1 MIRSDIVSEGNLDG
15 DLSFHATMIG
25 AEVEVRPFWIWLG
38 ARRRHSVGS
47 GGIVFDAWSRIH
59 DVHDGADF
67 GSRCLDFLPE
77 VGLVNE
83 CCEFGFAHRPAVE
96 IGKAEAARVVVV
108 LGPDP
113 ITQADIS
120 TRMTTIYELLNVAES
135 HHIVVGDLRN
145 TTTATH

>member
-38 ARRRHSVGS
+38 AMGRHSVGS
-47 GGIVFDAWSRIH
+47 GGIVFVAWSRIH

-67 GSRCLDFLPE
+67 GSRCLDFRPE

-83 CCEFGFAHRPAVE
+83 CGEFGFDNRPAAE
-96 IGKAEAARVVVV
+96 IGKADAARVVV
-108 LGPDP
+108 LRGPDLLN
-113 ITQADIS
+113 QAD
-120 TRMTTIYELLNVAES
+120 MVE
-135 HHIVVGDLRN
+135 
-145 TTTATH
+145 